1 MNWNELD
8 KNWKKFAKK
17 QNVELVYIEQNFFN
31 AIRCEYIINIATYSY
46 KTKIIG
52 TLWKSQDGHNR
63 NDTRIYTKYNN
74 RDSTQTLDIDNSIIK
89 SLFAKKTI
97 KAEEDNIYQ
106 NFKTLDG
113 RKLNLDKNL
122 LRLELN
128 KIISKDSEFEQ
139 ILEIINTIK
148 K

>member
-1 MNWNELD
+1 VNWNELD

-31 AIRCEYIINIATYSY
+31 AIRCEYLINIATYSY

-97 KAEEDNIYQ
+97 KAKEDNIYQ

-113 RKLNLDKNL
+113 RELNLDKNL

>member
-31 AIRCEYIINIATYSY
+31 AIRCEYLINIATYSY

-97 KAEEDNIYQ
+97 KAKEDNIYQ

-113 RKLNLDKNL
+113 RELNLDKNL